1 MSRATDEYYARCRE
15 AKGEV
20 EGELGPALFNISYVG
35 NIVGGW
41 TMIWY
46 WGKKETGFASG
57 RSIAEMIASADRQV
71 FRGL

>member
-1 MSRATDEYYARCRE
+1 MSRETDEYYARCRE
-15 AKGEV
+15 ARDEAT
-20 EGELGPALFNISYVG
+20 EELGPALFRISYVG

-46 WGKKETGFASG
+46 WGAKETGFASG